1 MNVYVLIANARAVLV
16 AAIKPRTVHVV
27 MIVNVLNVNAKTN
40 ANALIAIV
48 KRNALVKNASV
59 LIVNVIKHVNAL
71 IVSVLIANVVHYSV
85 NVTIVNNRLNP
96 LNRLNIRLFNINVY

>member
-1 MNVYVLIANARAVLV
+1 MNVYVLLANVQVVLV
-16 AAIKPRTVHVV
+16 AVIKPRTAPVV
-27 MIVNVLNVNAKTN
+27 IIVNVLNVNVKTN
-40 ANALIAIV
+40 VNALIAIV

-71 IVSVLIANVVHYSV
+71 TVSVLIANVIHYNV
-85 NVTIVNNRLNP
+85 NVTIVNNRLNR